1 MGVYYMRHFI
11 HGTKVACSDAEV
23 KYDESLGWTQYDPAP
38 TPVDVPSSET
48 DAPTAKRPML
58 RKSKE

>member
-23 KYDESLGWTQYDPAP
+23 RYDESLGWTQYDPAP
-38 TPVDVPSSET
+38 APVEVLVEPLSKKSV
-48 DAPTAKRPML
+48 L
-58 RKSKE
+58 RKPKE